1 MLSCVGRLAPEGEDP
16 PNHKAGWRAI
26 ASLLI
31 VVWAVFLSPSPS
43 TATGFRLFPQSA
55 SGAGQANAV
64 IAQSDDP
71 SAVFYNPAG
80 ITQLEGVQVMGGV
93 LLAGGST
100 HFTQSATGAQSTG
113 DLGGPIST
121 PPPAHFYLT
130 ANLKA
135 LAEKWNLAP
144 LERITVGVGV
154 FSSFGLQ
161 YRWPEDGPLN
171 TSITRASLPLI
182 NIRPVA
188 AYQVSKEL
196 SVAIGADV
204 YTFSGLVGEG
214 QFEEH
219 FNSSGAPGLPPPGT
233 PIEINGKGTSAGVN
247 VSFRYTP
254 CMSDNGPRCSI
265 GFLYRSQSTLHLD
278 GQFMVAGAQ
287 VANTRATLV
296 LPQSFTFGFAA
307 WPVRDAKHQWKVEV
321 DFDKTDWGSFQNT
334 DLHLSTGAVIPNPR
348 NWTNTWSIMTGTEYK
363 RVGPDALPNW
373 DATVRAGYMYS
384 PTPIP
389 SQTFD
394 PALPDANSHT
404 LALGAGLLCK
414 PGGKFVGLIG
424 CGDEGQWYRP
434 SSIGLDLA
442 FQAALYETRHI
453 SGNIP
458 PLTAPAVVNGTYST
472 TQYVGLISIRLNF

>member
-1 MLSCVGRLAPEGEDP
+1 MNKKERGSCVGRLAPEGEDP

-278 GQFMVAGAQ
+278 GQFMKSQ
-287 VANTRATLV
+287 K
-296 LPQSFTFGFAA
+296 S
-307 WPVRDAKHQWKVEV
+307 
-321 DFDKTDWGSFQNT
+321 
-334 DLHLSTGAVIPNPR
+334 STIAR
-348 NWTNTWSIMTGTEYK
+348 
-363 RVGPDALPNW
+363 
-373 DATVRAGYMYS
+373 
-384 PTPIP
+384 
-389 SQTFD
+389 
-394 PALPDANSHT
+394 
-404 LALGAGLLCK
+404 
-414 PGGKFVGLIG
+414 
-424 CGDEGQWYRP
+424 
-434 SSIGLDLA
+434 
-442 FQAALYETRHI
+442 
-453 SGNIP
+453 
-458 PLTAPAVVNGTYST
+458 
-472 TQYVGLISIRLNF
+472 